1 MTMTVTTMSEMV
13 SFQERE
19 QGRQWAALAHVRG
32 HSFPDCMV
40 NNGRE
45 KDYTFLDMYGE
56 PLIGKDGK
64 VVKLQSAPI
73 GVKTRFN
80 KCLELHGA
88 EKDPLWLV
96 GVEEQAIEWYLKY
109 LIDGYGKK
117 HIRLDA
123 GAIDW
128 LQAACRYYV
137 PRRIMWNK
145 YESYI
150 NGNKSAFA
158 GDKTIYRFMIAIVAE
173 NQIQSAAVEVG
184 VAAAKKKVAAICEK
198 YISRITEVNPE
209 LAAEMQGEIDA
220 IREELSGEIAEAFHQ
235 KLREW
240 SEERLLPEL
249 QSVYRFF
256 LTGGE
261 M

>member
-1 MTMTVTTMSEMV
+1 MTMTLATMSEMV

-32 HSFPDCMV
+32 HSFPDCML
-40 NNGRE
+40 NNGKE
-45 KDYTFLDMYGE
+45 KDYIFLDMYGE
-56 PLIGKDGK
+56 PLVGKDGK
-64 VVKLQSAPI
+64 VVKLQSKDI
-73 GVKTRFN
+73 GIKTRFN
-80 KCLELHGA
+80 KCLELHGVGSN
-88 EKDPLWLV
+88 PLWLN
-96 GVEEQAIEWYLKY
+96 GIEEQSVEWYFKY
-109 LIDGYGKK
+109 LVDGYDKK

-123 GAIDW
+123 GAMEW
-128 LQAACRYYV
+128 LKAACRYYV

-145 YESYI
+145 YEAYV
-150 NGNKSAFA
+150 NKDKSVFA

-184 VAAAKKKVAAICEK
+184 VAAAKKKFVAMCEK
-198 YISRITEVNPE
+198 YIARIAEASPE
-209 LAAEMQGEIDA
+209 LAAEIQKEIDV
-220 IREELSGEIAEAFHQ
+220 IREELPGEIAEAFHQ

-256 LTGGE
+256 LADGE
-261 M
+261 I